1 LQQQQWLDL
10 HSISV
15 LVYIADMTRVNTA
28 QRLAQVTEDQWGLI
42 TRRQAETAG
51 VPPATM
57 ARLTQPGG
65 LLERVA
71 QGVYRLT
78 TAPAPDNLAM
88 RAAWLQ
94 LAPEIPAW
102 KRTAAEGVVSHRSA
116 AAAYRIGDL
125 AADRHEF
132 TVPKRR
138 QTRRPD
144 VRLHTRHLTDSE
156 WIELRGLPV
165 TLPAR
170 IASDL
175 LYDHEDPEAVAR
187 IITESVRAV
196 FDYPGSFAD
205 SLAPHAQRFGLRGND
220 GLALLRWF
228 LDLTGDPERTQWLQ
242 EAQQHLA
249 RDADERA
256 RRDSEHP
263 ASEIQARMLE
273 ESKELTVF

>member
-1 LQQQQWLDL
+1 M
-10 HSISV
+10 
-15 LVYIADMTRVNTA
+15 VYIAEIVRRSTLSK
-28 QRLAQVTEDQWGLI
+28 LAEIAADQWGLI
-42 TRRQAETAG
+42 TRRQAQGAG
-51 VPPATM
+51 ISPATM
-57 ARLTQPGG
+57 ARVSAPGG
-65 LLERVA
+65 FLERVA

-78 TAPAPDNLAM
+78 AAPRPDNLAL

-125 AADRHEF
+125 SADHHEF
-132 TVPKRR
+132 TLPKRR

-144 VRLHTRHLTDSE
+144 VRLHTRELTDSD

-175 LYDHEDPEAVAR
+175 LYDNEDPEAVAR
-187 IITESVRAV
+187 IIVEAI
-196 FDYPGSFAD
+196 DHGYDDPGSFTD
-205 SLAPHAQRFGLRGND
+205 TLAPHAARFGLRKND

-228 LDLTGDPERTQWLQ
+228 LDLIGDPETARWMK
-242 EAQQHLA
+242 EAQEHVA
-249 RDADERA
+249 RVAEDRTKGTTENPGSGRTMA
-256 RRDSEHP
+256 
-263 ASEIQARMLE
+263 AST
-273 ESKELTVF
+273 ELTVL